1 MMAPSP
7 LGAACDAFRAFGGT
21 VVVHTAAA
29 DRLDA
34 AVAAARAE
42 IEAMD
47 DACDRTR
54 PDSELSRVNAR
65 AGQLV
70 AVSAHFGE
78 AIEVALRAARLT
90 DGALDPARGLGWR
103 SIEWDPRQCTVRI
116 GPGAHLD
123 LDATARA
130 LAADRAAYAACLAAE
145 CGVLVALDDYIA
157 AQGQAPDGGW
167 RVSLTEHHRNGDEAT
182 GRSANPGESVTVT
195 EGGLATSTGALF
207 TERAEPRE
215 HPAWRTIT
223 VAAITCV
230 DASIAA
236 TTALLRGAGAARWLS
251 DLGLPARLVRHD
263 GSVLTLSGWPARRA
277 ANDAW
282 NSAER

>member
-1 MMAPSP
+1 MAPPP
-7 LGAACDAFRAFGGT
+7 LGAARAAFRAFGGT
-21 VVVHTAAA
+21 VVVHTAVA

-34 AVAAARAE
+34 ATAAARAE

-54 PDSELSRVNAR
+54 PDSELSRINAC
-65 AGQLV
+65 AGRLV
-70 AVSAHFGE
+70 PVSAHFGE
-78 AIEVALRAARLT
+78 AIDVAIRAARLT

-103 SIEWDPRQCTVRI
+103 SIEWDPRQRAVRI

-130 LAADRAAYAACLAAE
+130 LTADRAAYAACRAAE
-145 CGVLVALDDYIA
+145 CGVLVALDDYLA

-167 RVSLTEHHRNGDEAT
+167 RVSLTEHHGNGDDAT
-182 GRSANPGESVTVT
+182 GRFPDAAETVTLT
-195 EGGLATSTGALF
+195 EGGLATSTGALSSG
-207 TERAEPRE
+207 RAEPRQ

-236 TTALLRGAGAARWLS
+236 TTALIRGASAARWLS
-251 DLGLPARLVRHD
+251 DLGLPARLVRQD

-277 ANDAW
+277 TTDPR
-282 NSAER
+282 NSAEG